1 MTTSTEGKIQHLY
14 LIKFCDNR
22 IIIQQ
27 KIFYYEAFVC
37 LFVETFEITGSRT
50 FSGQKVWSYWSLTWK
65 IY

>member
-50 FSGQKVWSYWSLTWK
+50 FSGQKV
-65 IY
+65 